1 MVRMHLFPFVPMT
14 LDELFS
20 NAAVRRQDR
29 LLPLEG
35 AKELLR
41 GGEYG
46 FLAMTEPDGS
56 AYGLP
61 LSYAWDGATSI
72 YIHCAPEGEKLRC
85 LRHNSEVCFCVAGN
99 THVVPAKFT
108 TAYESVLLRCS
119 ARLGLPED
127 ERMRALRLIVEKY
140 SPEFR
145 EIGEKYARG
154 SFGRTEIIR
163 LDIISMSAKA
173 KHVE

>member
-1 MVRMHLFPFVPMT
+1 MRMHLLLFVPMT
-14 LDELFS
+14 LDQLFS
-20 NAAVRRQDR
+20 NTAVRRQDR
-29 LLPLEG
+29 VLPFD
-35 AKELLR
+35 AATTLLR
-41 GGEYG
+41 SGEYG
-46 FLAMTEPDGS
+46 FLAMTEPDDS

-61 LSYAWDGATSI
+61 ISYAWDGATSI

-85 LRHNSEVCFCVAGN
+85 LHHNADVCFCVASN
-99 THVVPAKFT
+99 TRVIPAKFT
-108 TAYESVLLRCS
+108 TAYESVLMRCT
-119 ARLGLPED
+119 ARTGLPEE
-127 ERMRALRLIVEKY
+127 ERMHALRLIVEKY

-163 LDIISMSAKA
+163 LDIKSMSAKA